1 MTEYVLCGSCIYYD
15 KCDNCIKGACGV
27 TVNLLKNGVLLSCVT
42 TDKCGNYVFKVNEL
56 GTYLIKT
63 SRCGKCKI
71 QCVVLCDDPKNV
83 YIKNIIF
90 K

>member
-27 TVNLLKNGVLLSCVT
+27 TVNLFKNGVLLDCVT
-42 TDKCGNYVFKVNEL
+42 TDKCGNYVFKVSEL
-56 GTYLIKT
+56 GTYLIT
-63 SRCGKCKI
+63 ASRCGKCKK